1 MRKPTQITA
10 TLAALGLAAVLAGC
24 GSGGGESSPS
34 SSSAQAAKS
43 TSSQA
48 AESTS
53 ARPDADN
60 NGIPDAITVKGALG
74 DTLALQGS
82 GLHDNPNDHT
92 KARLRVTLKAVRG
105 PFKNFDVPAGQK
117 LVGVDMR
124 FANVG
129 NVAYDNALPQG
140 RLALS
145 GGGTAKQTTL
155 IPLSGRNPCDDKS
168 LKLASGQA
176 KNVCIAFEI
185 PKTAKP
191 LTFQY
196 VSDYGYGDKA
206 VWTLR

>member
-24 GSGGGESSPS
+24 GSGGGSSSSSPS
-34 SSSAQAAKS
+34 SSSSSNSSSNAAKS
-43 TSSQA
+43 VA
-48 AESTS
+48 K
-53 ARPDADN
+53 RPDADG

-92 KARLRVTLKAVRG
+92 KARLRVTLKALRG
-105 PFKNFDVPAGQK
+105 PFKHFNIPSGQK
-117 LVGVDMR
+117 LVGVDLH

-129 NVAYDNALPQG
+129 KIVYKNALPQG
-140 RLALS
+140 RLTLS

-155 IPLSGRNPCDDKS
+155 IPTGGRNPCDDKS
-168 LKLASGQA
+168 LALQAGQA
-176 KNVCIAFEI
+176 KDICIAFEI
-185 PKTAKP
+185 PKSSKP
-191 LTFQY
+191 LSFQY
-196 VSDYGYGDKA
+196 ASDYGYGDKA

>member
-24 GSGGGESSPS
+24 GSGGGGTSSSSPS
-34 SSSAQAAKS
+34 SSPSKSSSNAAKP
-43 TSSQA
+43 A
-48 AESTS
+48 AK
-53 ARPDADN
+53 RPDADG

-105 PFKNFDVPAGQK
+105 PFQHFNIPSGQK
-117 LVGVDMR
+117 LVGVDLH

-129 NVAYDNALPQG
+129 KIVYKNALPQG
-140 RLALS
+140 RLTLT

-155 IPLSGRNPCDDKS
+155 IPIGGRNPCDDKS
-168 LKLASGQA
+168 LALQAGQA
-176 KNVCIAFEI
+176 KNICIAFEI
-185 PKTAKP
+185 PKSSKP
-191 LTFQY
+191 LSFQY